1 MDNVF
6 VVGMEEHNRQV
17 LLRTPSAEHC
27 RFHELLPLE
36 ELRDDK
42 VDIEEMLAKARR
54 ILDGFDGSV
63 DAIVGYWDF
72 PVTLMVPILCAEYG
86 LRSPALESV
95 VRCEHKYWSR
105 LEQSKVIDEHP
116 AFALVQLDDT
126 EPPEL
131 GFPMWVKPVKSAS
144 SDLAFRVDD
153 DRDFEEALRKLRE
166 GIDRI
171 GVPFEQ
177 ILAHVDLPPEI
188 ASVGGR
194 SCLAEAALHGVQVAV
209 EGYVHQGEPVV
220 YSTLDS
226 VDYPGSPAFLCHRY
240 PSELP
245 EEVSRRMAEV
255 ATKAIRQVGLDNTL
269 FSVEFFYDPV
279 EDRLDVVE
287 INPRHSQ
294 AHAEL
299 FELVDG
305 IPNHERMLRL
315 ALGRSPDLPAG
326 GGEYAVAGQWFH
338 RRFGEDGVPVR
349 VPTDEEVRELE
360 EALPG
365 VSIEIVP
372 DRGVPLTELD
382 AQDSYS
388 FELAK
393 ITIGAQDGVAMRAKY
408 ERCVE
413 GMRFEF
419 DTD

>member
-1 MDNVF
+1 MD
-6 VVGMEEHNRQV
+6 EHNHDV

-27 RFHELLPLE
+27 RFHTLLTLE

-42 VDIEEMLAKARR
+42 VDLDQKIDRAQR
-54 ILDGFDGSV
+54 ILDGFTGSV
-63 DAIVGYWDF
+63 DAVVGYWDF
-72 PVTLMVPILCAEYG
+72 PVTLLVPILCENNG
-86 LRSPALESV
+86 LRGPSLRSV
-95 VRCEHKYWSR
+95 VMCEHKYWSR
-105 LEQSKVIDEHP
+105 LEQSRVIDEHP
-116 AFALVQLDDT
+116 PFALVDLDAT
-126 EPPEL
+126 EPPSGLEY
-131 GFPMWVKPVKSAS
+131 PMWIKPVKSAS
-144 SDLAFRVDD
+144 SDLAFRVHDQ
-153 DRDFEEALRKLRE
+153 RSFEEALERLRG

-177 ILAHVDLPPEI
+177 ILARVDLPEEV
-188 ASVGGR
+188 AAAGGR
-194 SCLAEAALHGVQVAV
+194 TCLAEGALHGVQAAV
-209 EGYVHQGEPVV
+209 EGYVRHGEPVV
-220 YSTLDS
+220 YAALDS

-245 EEVSRRMAEV
+245 ERVSRRMAEV
-255 ATKAIRQVGLDNTL
+255 ATRFIRRVGLDDSM

-279 EDRLDVVE
+279 GDRLDVVE

-294 AHAEL
+294 THAEL

-315 ALGRSPDLPAG
+315 ALGRSPDLPVG

-349 VPTDEEVRELE
+349 VPTPEEVRELE
-360 EALPG
+360 ASLPG

-372 DRGVPLTELD
+372 EVGRPLTELH

-393 ITIGAQDGVAMRAKY
+393 ITMGAQNGVEMRAKY

-413 GMRFEF
+413 EMRFEF
-419 DTD
+419 DTGER